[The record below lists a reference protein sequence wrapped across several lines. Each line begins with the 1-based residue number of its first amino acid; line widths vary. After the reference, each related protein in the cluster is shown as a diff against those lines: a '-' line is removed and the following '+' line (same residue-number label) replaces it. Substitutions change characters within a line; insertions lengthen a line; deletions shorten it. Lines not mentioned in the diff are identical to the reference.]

1 MSISC
6 GGLIGLGIVASLI
19 ILVGL
24 LAATV
29 KFKGGRISPLIEEDD
44 NRDQNTNVLF

>member
-19 ILVGL
+19 ILSGF

-29 KFKGGRISPLIEEDD
+29 KFKGGRISPLIEEEETREH
-44 NRDQNTNVLF
+44 NSVLF

>member
-19 ILVGL
+19 ILSGL
-24 LAATV
+24 MAATV
-29 KFKGGRISPLIEEDD
+29 KFKGGRISPLIEDDD
-44 NRDQNTNVLF
+44 NRDQNRDVLF